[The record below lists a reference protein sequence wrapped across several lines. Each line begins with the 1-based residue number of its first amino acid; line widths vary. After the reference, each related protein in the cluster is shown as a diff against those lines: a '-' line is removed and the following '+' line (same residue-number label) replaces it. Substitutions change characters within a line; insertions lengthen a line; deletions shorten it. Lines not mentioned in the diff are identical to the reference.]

1 MMKKLIESGL
11 KVTATKEGRKMAK
24 EAFRK
29 VFKKHK
35 AEIRRTKKTK
45 GAVPTIPYQLKKA
58 DLKKKIAGTKLITK
72 AEIKANPGTRRRI
85 ILRIEKAKKERK
97 RGGRPIIFG
106 KAYASDKAGKGMQ
119 IPLVSKLDR
128 RKIQDDI
135 SESVRAFM
143 KKKTGFRKGKYI
155 KTDEPLNIYGR
166 PIGKKPKQDR
176 LGRAKYVYGVTKV
189 SPPPKKKN
197 KGGDVKAIKTVA
209 AKLSKASK
217 AHAGQ
222 SKVLKRIVSKYV

>member
-106 KAYASDKAGKGMQ
+106 KAYASDKPGKGMQ

-128 RKIQDDI
+128 RKIQSDI

-143 KKKTGFRKGKYI
+143 KKKTGFKKGKYI
-155 KTDEPLNIYGR
+155 KSDEPLNIYGR
-166 PIGKKPKQDR
+166 PIGKKPRRDT
-176 LGRAKYVYGVTKV
+176 LGKAKYVYGVTKV
-189 SPPPKKKN
+189 SPAPKKKN